1 MTCLCSPYI
10 DVLVN
15 YMRMQSSK
23 SAIGC
28 TLNICGLLQ
37 ATLVVCAL
45 QRRLHRCLW
54 ESLAGGSWRA
64 VTSREQ
70 GGLEGRWLQAMVGP
84 GCGHQRFL
92 LSVPSDPH
100 LPCPYV
106 LCHVGTGCHGSWQ
119 DVAWKRGEGSV
130 SQFLYLF
137 IGVLLEFILFR
148 FPVVT

>member
-1 MTCLCSPYI
+1 MICLCRPYI

-15 YMRMQSSK
+15 YMRMESSK

-28 TLNICGLLQ
+28 TLKICGMLQ

-54 ESLAGGSWRA
+54 ESLRWGWRA

-92 LSVPSDPH
+92 LSVPSDAHP
-100 LPCPYV
+100 PCPYV
-106 LCHVGTGCHGSWQ
+106 LCHVSTGCHGFL
-119 DVAWKRGEGSV
+119 AGCCLETRG
-130 SQFLYLF
+130 
-137 IGVLLEFILFR
+137 GVGER
-148 FPVVT
+148 FPVFVPVYRGAFRVYSL